1 MAAIAAGAVLCALPL
16 RAGEP
21 DGVDW
26 RSSTDYDVFRAMQ
39 GRYAG
44 LTVLAPS
51 GAPGVETAAVLRGYS
66 LNGESPLIIVDGL
79 RVDNLAN
86 IDPSTVE
93 SVELLKDAEPVK
105 HWQRLRLHV
114 GTADTLA
121 RISLLDKE
129 LIRPGETAAAQLIT
143 EEPVVTSMK
152 SCFILRTYSPLV
164 TVAGGQI
171 LMPAGERPKS
181 KHEKTAL
188 IKFLDTLASEPP
200 LKERILALIDYRE
213 IITAAEAARMNEI
226 TVTELM
232 RAISSCE
239 AKGEIGIARGA
250 DATLISGDK
259 LKELA
264 DTLRL
269 ALEKFHKE
277 HPERKGM
284 PCDECAKAIAGG
296 DAKFAR
302 ELLALLAKRELIK
315 FEDDRAALPEF
326 EPFDEDAF
334 ASDVAA
340 LRSFALKKDFSM
352 PTLDEAQDALGY
364 SPEQMKRIISY
375 LRERKGVAIV
385 TGGFL
390 LFPEIEAAFMD
401 KISSIEGDITL
412 AAVRDATG
420 SSRKYALPLLEY
432 FDSKGV
438 TRRVGDKR
446 ILMKK

>member
-1 MAAIAAGAVLCALPL
+1 
-16 RAGEP
+16 
-21 DGVDW
+21 
-26 RSSTDYDVFRAMQ
+26 
-39 GRYAG
+39 
-44 LTVLAPS
+44 
-51 GAPGVETAAVLRGYS
+51 
-66 LNGESPLIIVDGL
+66 
-79 RVDNLAN
+79 
-86 IDPSTVE
+86 
-93 SVELLKDAEPVK
+93 
-105 HWQRLRLHV
+105 
-114 GTADTLA
+114 
-121 RISLLDKE
+121 
-129 LIRPGETAAAQLIT
+129 
-143 EEPVVTSMK
+143 
-152 SCFILRTYSPLV
+152 
-164 TVAGGQI
+164 
-171 LMPAGERPKS
+171 
-181 KHEKTAL
+181 
-188 IKFLDTLASEPP
+188 
-200 LKERILALIDYRE
+200 
-213 IITAAEAARMNEI
+213 MNEI

-302 ELLALLAKRELIK
+302 ELLALLAKREIIK